1 MWFDL
6 LNARNKIWW
15 TYIMN
20 KKLKF
25 NLLQKIGIYD
35 ININERTFSFVSH
48 DFN

>member
-6 LNARNKIWW
+6 LNARNKNRWI
-15 TYIMN
+15 YIMN

-35 ININERTFSFVSH
+35 ININERAFSCVSH
-48 DFN
+48 DVN